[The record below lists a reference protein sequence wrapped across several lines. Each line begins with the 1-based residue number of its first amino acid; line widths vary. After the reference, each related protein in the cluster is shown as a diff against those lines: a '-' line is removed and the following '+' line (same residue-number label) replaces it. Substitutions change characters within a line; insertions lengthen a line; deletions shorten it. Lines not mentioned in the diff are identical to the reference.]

1 MKVAEAGAPLV
12 SAAWTLPDEPPLRAG
27 GDARLRVLII
37 EDHDD
42 TRELYA
48 WCLAAAGWHVEAA
61 ADGGEALLLAPTFD
75 PDVIVVDLNL
85 PVVGG
90 MQVMQTVRG
99 NARLRQVP
107 MVACTAHRHILTE
120 KEARAAGFDA
130 LVTKPCDPEALRK
143 TVERLARSLAG
154 S

>member
-1 MKVAEAGAPLV
+1 MPG
-12 SAAWTLPDEPPLRAG
+12 EPEPRTSSNG
-27 GDARLRVLII
+27 KLRVLII

-42 TRELYA
+42 TRELYV
-48 WCLAAAGWHVEAA
+48 WSMMAAGWHVEAA

-90 MQVMQTVRG
+90 VQVMQAMRS

-120 KEARAAGFDA
+120 KEACAAGFDA

-143 TVERLARSLAG
+143 TVEELAG
-154 S
+154 SLAES

>member
-1 MKVAEAGAPLV
+1 M
-12 SAAWTLPDEPPLRAG
+12 TDEPARRAADEG
-27 GDARLRVLII
+27 RLRVLII

-48 WCLAAAGWHVEAA
+48 FSMAAAGWHVEAA

-85 PVVGG
+85 PIVGG
-90 MQVMQTVRG
+90 VQVMQAVRS

-130 LVTKPCDPEALRK
+130 LVRKPCDPEALRK
-143 TVERLARSLAG
+143 TVERLAGSLAG